1 MKKPHVIL
9 LSLLLQVFG
18 LAVLTLIPLIYTQV
32 LPSAQLRS
40 VLAAPAPPRAQ
51 VQKHQL
57 KLTPRV
63 FASSERWLFAP
74 RVIPKQVNPAQ
85 NLAAAP
91 DISVVDEVPGATGT
105 GVGTGSFNEAAPVAP
120 LPPPPPVIKKI
131 PPAPVHVSRGII
143 ESNLIHRVQ
152 PAYPALARSARVQG
166 VVEFTAVISKQ
177 GTIENLQL
185 VRGHPL
191 LVTAAREAI
200 LQWRYRR
207 TMLNGEPVE
216 VITNILVNFTL
227 NQ

>member
-1 MKKPHVIL
+1 MKKPYVML

-18 LAVLTLIPLIYTQV
+18 LAVLTVIPLIYTQV
-32 LPSAQLRS
+32 LPSAESRS

-51 VQKHQL
+51 VQKSQVRL
-57 KLTPRV
+57 RPRV
-63 FASSERWLFAP
+63 SASNERWLFAP
-74 RVIPKQVNPAQ
+74 RVIPKHVNPAQ
-85 NLAAAP
+85 DLGAAP
-91 DISVVDEVPGATGT
+91 DISVADGVPGATGA
-105 GVGTGSFNEAAPVAP
+105 GIGTGGFSEAVPMTP
-120 LPPPPPVIKKI
+120 PPPPPPVTKKI
-131 PPAPVHVSRGII
+131 PPAPVHVSSGIV

-200 LQWRYRR
+200 LQWRYRP
-207 TMLNGEPVE
+207 TILNGGPIE
-216 VITNILVNFTL
+216 VITSILVNFTL
-227 NQ
+227 SQ